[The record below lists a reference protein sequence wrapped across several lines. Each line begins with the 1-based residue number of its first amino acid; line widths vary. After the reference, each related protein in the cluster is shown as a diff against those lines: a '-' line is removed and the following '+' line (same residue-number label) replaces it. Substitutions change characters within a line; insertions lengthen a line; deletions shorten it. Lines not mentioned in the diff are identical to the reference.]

1 MKDIVDAVK
10 KEEQQPST
18 AAWAQET
25 LKYLNSM
32 SPTSLKVTLQQIRS
46 GATLT
51 IAQCFKM
58 EFHLLQ
64 KFLTGHDFKEGV
76 YKTLVHRGQKSEW
89 QPASLDQVDDKSIK
103 ADYFNAPSPLTLQ
116 MISKKDFKQYPHRKY
131 MLPTEEDIKQVVTGE
146 AADVGNYALTR
157 DEIVDYLVRDRKGK
171 QGVKQK
177 VAEVLLRKTK
187 VLENEEGQTLK
198 WVY

>member
-10 KEEQQPST
+10 KEEQHPST

-89 QPASLDQVDDKSIK
+89 QPASLDQVDDKAIK